1 MNFKEPAGGP
11 AYSVDGLRFAYGHP
25 EAGRSV
31 NGWVLDGL
39 TFEVRPGEILG
50 VLGPNGS
57 GKSSLLKIL
66 AKVLRHQ
73 EGSVKLFGHELIGMP
88 QQDVARAVALVP
100 QESQIAFPFSITEMV
115 LMGRFPHHRR
125 NIGLSGL
132 GWEGPEDIRVAEAAM
147 RETDVLHLA
156 HRSIT
161 DVSGGERQR
170 AVIARALTQEPK
182 VLLLDEP
189 TAFLDLHHQL
199 DVCSILRRLNEAR
212 GLTVVLVSHDLN
224 LAGQY
229 CDRLLLLDR
238 GRIVRLGPPE
248 EVMTPEVLEEVY
260 RCRVLVDRHPQSGLP
275 RVTLPGRKLAVSRQ
289 PSAVSPEIKADS

>member
-1 MNFKEPAGGP
+1 MNGASTTGPLAYAVERLRFRYDRAGAGGP
-11 AYSVDGLRFAYGHP
+11 I
-25 EAGRSV
+25 
-31 NGWVLDGL
+31 GWVLDGL
-39 TFEVRPGEILG
+39 TFAVRPGEIIG

-66 AKVLRHQ
+66 AKVLSPQ
-73 EGSVKLFGHELIGMP
+73 EGLVRLFDSELAGMP
-88 QQDVARAVALVP
+88 QHDVARAVALVP
-100 QESQIAFPFSITEMV
+100 QESQITFPFSITEMV

-125 NIGLSGL
+125 MLSLSGL
-132 GWEGPEDIRVAEAAM
+132 GWEGPDDMRVAEEAM

-156 HRSIT
+156 HRSVT

-199 DVCSILRRLNEAR
+199 DICAILRRLNEER
-212 GLTVVLVSHDLN
+212 GLTVILVSHDLN
-224 LAGQY
+224 LASQY
-229 CDRLLLLDR
+229 CDRLLLLDK
-238 GRIVRLGPPE
+238 GRVVRLGPPE
-248 EVMTPEVLEEVY
+248 DVMTPEVLEEVY

-275 RVTLPGRKLAVSRQ
+275 RVTLPGRKREA
-289 PSAVSPEIKADS
+289 